1 MSTTPDSS
9 RDPSAPPSTTPVP
22 APAPTPEPGD
32 TADPLFDSGEFERRR
47 RWSPGTL
54 AVQLVGLA
62 IGIGLLVWAFSLS
75 ARPENRRS
83 IEAMQNAPASEVGL
97 LLALTFVS
105 LVLNGLMF
113 WVTLRPLKRLKP
125 IDVVLVNSIATF
137 FSVLPFKLSLVARVL
152 IHHRRD
158 GVSFKTL
165 LAWVAAMGALGLAVL
180 LPLVGA
186 TLWRGQLDAL
196 WWAASLAGLLA
207 FNGLG
212 VVLGHQARRVKLLR
226 TLSFGADA
234 IVRHVPAVVGH
245 GVFRLADVGA
255 LAARFMAAAA
265 IADVAMPIDQAVL
278 LASVYFVL
286 SVITPAGTLG
296 FREMGVAALGLSQG
310 LGPEQ
315 VALVALVVTGAEVV
329 TSGGLATIAFI
340 VLRPDKLVHRAGRAK
355 AVTAAPPA

>member
-1 MSTTPDSS
+1 MSRIPDPTP
-9 RDPSAPPSTTPVP
+9 TP
-22 APAPTPEPGD
+22 APAPAAPESGEA
-32 TADPLFDSGEFERRR
+32 TDPMFESGEFERRR

-97 LLALTFVS
+97 LVGLTLVS

-113 WVTLRPLKRLKP
+113 WVTLRPLKTLNP
-125 IDVVLVNSIATF
+125 INVVLVNSIATF

-158 GVSFKTL
+158 GVSFKAL

-186 TLWRGQLDAL
+186 TLWRGRLDGL

-207 FNGLG
+207 CNGLG
-212 VVLGHQARRVKLLR
+212 VLLGYQARRVKLLR

-234 IVRHVPAVVGH
+234 IVRHVPAVIGH

-310 LGPEQ
+310 LGAEQ

-329 TSGGLATIAFI
+329 TSGGLATIAFV
-340 VLRPDKLVHRAGRAK
+340 VLRPDKLIHRSGRVK
-355 AVTAAPPA
+355 PVTAAPPA